1 MLCRTAVCSFIAQP
15 SIIDILA
22 PMIYS
27 AFTNGK
33 QTMYNTVIFDE
44 SKNYD
49 SGISLMFLRNKTRNI
64 TNDEFIEFTKNIW
77 LNIFYKY

>member
-1 MLCRTAVCSFIAQP
+1 
-15 SIIDILA
+15 
-22 PMIYS
+22 MIYS